1 MEHIN
6 KHNKL
11 YNGHIPI
18 GNDKWLVISRVDS
31 FQGDGEGIQLSVF
44 DKELQSTTILGE
56 LFHGKWYTPNQ
67 TNTNTLWSL
76 LKQYPHPIKRIIHNL
91 KTPLNDLKP
100 FILEWNCFK
109 RRFHLQSI
117 KIKRK
122 LTH

>member
-1 MEHIN
+1 MEHITKQS
-6 KHNKL
+6 KHH
-11 YNGHIPI
+11 NGQLSI
-18 GNDKWLVISRVDS
+18 GNNKWLMVNRIDS

-56 LFHGKWYTPNQ
+56 LFHGRWYTPSEANA
-67 TNTNTLWSL
+67 NTLWSL

-91 KTPLNDLKP
+91 KMPLNDLKP

-109 RRFHLQSI
+109 RRFRLQSI